1 MLKSNVAWSTNEDSY
16 TQGKET
22 AQKAV
27 QDLIQTKV
35 AFLYTSVDCNVEKVL
50 EGAKAE
56 LGTAPIIGCTSS
68 AGIIVPDGFISSE
81 HGFTGIL
88 ALGDPELEV
97 GVAGSKKVK
106 SARETGRKVAEQ
118 AMKNAGKEQKK
129 ALDVIIDG
137 RKILKNASKNNSL
150 DSKLAELLNAPKYS
164 KAYRAVKDF
173 LPKARVQT
181 AIVFGIIGALAGVFG
196 RIIFGDK
203 SDV

>member
-1 MLKSNVAWSTNEDSY
+1 M
-16 TQGKET
+16 TQ
-22 AQKAV
+22 
-27 QDLIQTKV
+27 
-35 AFLYTSVDCNVEKVL
+35 YTSVSP
-50 EGAKAE
+50 AE
-56 LGTAPIIGCTSS
+56 TGIMTGIVS
-68 AGIIVPDGFISSE
+68 AGIGY
-81 HGFTGIL
+81 TL
-88 ALGDPELEV
+88 APRKYNLEQLLTQKQDVFEKSFPENV
-97 GVAGSKKVK
+97 
-106 SARETGRKVAEQ
+106 
-118 AMKNAGKEQKK
+118 MKNAGKEQRK